1 MSSDDQKFIEELTA
15 WLGPEGESQEA
26 RKQLLARD
34 RVVSVTTLTQILKG
48 RYNASEKLRT
58 NLRNQM
64 AVIDSEDTV
73 SPQTARAARA

>member
-1 MSSDDQKFIEELTA
+1 MSSDDQQFIEELTA
-15 WLGPEGESQEA
+15 WLGPEGETREA

-34 RVVSVTTLTQILKG
+34 RVVSVNTLTQILKG

-64 AVIDSEDTV
+64 AVLDTIDKV
-73 SPQTARAARA
+73 SPQAAKAASG